1 MNLSIRRRLLIAVLS
16 AVFLAWTLMA
26 TSSYWDIRKEIE
38 ELLDAQLAQSA
49 RALLAFN
56 TTNLEEQNPLAEKKD
71 KEDHNL
77 PDVPERLF
85 GHRYE
90 NKLAF
95 QIWTNENKLVLRSA
109 NAPIETPLTDK

>member
-56 TTNLEEQNPLAEKKD
+56 TTNLEEQK
-71 KEDHNL
+71 
-77 PDVPERLF
+77 
-85 GHRYE
+85 
-90 NKLAF
+90 
-95 QIWTNENKLVLRSA
+95 RSCSFLQY
-109 NAPIETPLTDK
+109 NRGLNTIYH